1 MEWFIGSGMPHTP
14 DYFISVK
21 VGNSTIS
28 INKNKPVQYH
38 ITVLWNLADKKTRLI
53 EGFMLHKG
61 KDKPQA
67 FIDKSRWKDS
77 KNHY

>member
-1 MEWFIGSGMPHTP
+1 MEWFIGSGMPHTT

-21 VGNSTIS
+21 VGNCTIS

-38 ITVLWNLADKKTRLI
+38 IKVLWNLADKKNRLI
-53 EGFMLHKG
+53 EGFMLPKG

-67 FIDKSRWKDS
+67 FIDKKSLERF
-77 KNHY
+77 